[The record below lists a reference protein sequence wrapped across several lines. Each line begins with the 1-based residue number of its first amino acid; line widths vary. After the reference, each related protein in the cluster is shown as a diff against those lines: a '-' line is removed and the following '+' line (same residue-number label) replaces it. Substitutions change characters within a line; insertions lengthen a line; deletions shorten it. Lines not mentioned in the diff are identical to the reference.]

1 MHESVFNPSDASRAE
16 NLKARLSPIFRGV
29 FFALVVVNAFVPVMD
44 HVDLGWH
51 IAQGRWMLEHAA
63 IYRQDALN
71 YATAGRPVV
80 DEYPLF
86 QLVLFGAWSLGWW
99 GPCLFTALLYL
110 VLFDR
115 LLRAEA
121 ALGLQRS
128 SLLALSL
135 ALVLVYFA
143 VATPLRPHAV
153 TYLCVTLFGVFLLR
167 HRETTHWTRFWP
179 LAVLQVAW
187 VNCHSGFVLGP
198 AMVAGFGVEM
208 VVRRYFRQPALA
220 ATALHC
226 WLPAFL
232 LVLLACF
239 VNPYGIARFEPVV
252 AQTKFE
258 AVRAYVGEMEP
269 LNAGAA
275 HLYNLASFCALL
287 IVAAAV
293 ILRRGAISY
302 TFLLMGLFFYLEALG
317 VKKSWPLAGL
327 FLPLIVL
334 STGAFAH
341 LTIVRRK
348 RLGWLGV
355 AGYLTAIV
363 PLAMTLIARL
373 DGGPGVSLAALWRE
387 YDAGRSELPVE
398 ACAWMKAH
406 GVDGRLFH
414 RCEDGGLLQQERLG
428 PTFADTGF
436 GKYDEAFIRVTGL
449 VGDRPALLPR
459 FLEQARPDFV
469 VCGDFSFKWP
479 FYLRQLGWRPIF
491 YSPNSSVWAR
501 TGRRPD
507 LPTVSDDAIDAQ
519 FRDDLAHHGRPQN
532 PVLFGRNLIALQSLG
547 REDEVFAQL
556 AALPPELHRTGW
568 YWEAARTICF
578 EEPTASP
585 AHRAQ
590 LLAEANAL
598 HADALTA
605 EFRAYAADDA
615 SAYQILNTIPWRD
628 LSDHEATLLLRLKL
642 DRHDPDA
649 LALARRGDLFDLRNG
664 RHWALRAEA
673 EADAPHPDLAASTH
687 AWERAVYY
695 WPDAQDIVTSALLF
709 ADRTQNRALRAQ
721 VEADE
726 QF

>member
-1 MHESVFNPSDASRAE
+1 MFNPSDASRAE

-29 FFALVVVNAFVPVMD
+29 LFALVLVNAFVPVMD

-51 IAQGRWMLEHAA
+51 VAQGRWMLEHAA
-63 IYRQDALN
+63 FYRHDALN
-71 YATAGRPVV
+71 YATAGQPLV

-86 QLVLFGAWSLGWW
+86 QVILFGAWSLGWW
-99 GPCLFTALLYL
+99 GPCLFTAVLYL

-115 LLRAEA
+115 LLRAET
-121 ALGLQRS
+121 ALALKRS
-128 SLLALSL
+128 SLLAL
-135 ALVLVYFA
+135 ALTLLPVYFA
-143 VATPLRPHAV
+143 VAVPLRPHVV
-153 TYLCVTLFGVFLLR
+153 TYLCVTVFGIFLLR
-167 HRETTHWTRFWP
+167 HRETTRWTDFWP
-179 LAVLQVAW
+179 LVVLQVVW

-208 VVRRYFRQPALA
+208 VMRRYFRQPALA

-232 LVLLACF
+232 LVFLACF
-239 VNPYGIARFEPVV
+239 VNPYGIARFDPVV

-269 LNAGAA
+269 LPAGME
-275 HLYNLASFCALL
+275 HLYNLVSFGALL
-287 IVAAAV
+287 VVVAAIV
-293 ILRRGAISY
+293 LRRGAVSW
-302 TFLLMGLFFYLEALG
+302 TFLLMGFFFYLEALG
-317 VKKSWPLAGL
+317 VRKSWPLAGL

-341 LTIVRRK
+341 LTIVGRK

-355 AGYLTAIV
+355 AGYLAAIV
-363 PLAMTLIARL
+363 PLAVALIWRL
-373 DGGPGVSLAALWRE
+373 DGGPDSSLAALWRE
-387 YDAGRSELPVE
+387 YDAGRTESPVE
-398 ACAWMKAH
+398 AVAWMKAH
-406 GVDGRLFH
+406 GVEGRLFH

-459 FLEQARPDFV
+459 FLDRYQPDIV
-469 VCGDFSFKWP
+469 ICGDFSFKWP
-479 FYLRQLGWRPIF
+479 FYLRQLGWRPVF
-491 YSPNSSVWAR
+491 YSPNSSAWMRPGA
-501 TGRRPD
+501 RPD
-507 LPTVSDDAIDAQ
+507 LPTVSGEEIDAS
-519 FRDDLAHHGRPQN
+519 FRDDLRRHGFPEN
-532 PVLFGRNLIALQSLG
+532 AALFGRNLIALQSLG

-578 EEPTASP
+578 EEPPASP

-605 EFRAYAADDA
+605 EFRAYAADAAQDEDG
-615 SAYQILNTIPWRD
+615 AYRILNALPQRD
-628 LSDHEATLLLRLKL
+628 LSDPEATLLLRLKL
-642 DRHDPDA
+642 DRHDSDA
-649 LALARRGDLFDLRNG
+649 LALARRSALFDLRNG
-664 RHWALRAEA
+664 RHWALLAQAEA
-673 EADAPHPDLAASTH
+673 TAPHPDPARAAH

-709 ADRTQNRALRAQ
+709 ADRTQDSALRAQ
-721 VEADE
+721 VAADAN
-726 QF
+726 F